1 MTTGIRTVLRFYIK
15 VYIKLF
21 PEIGLCITKPI
32 TKFKHRKTDNQS
44 CSVIKEIFDPTV
56 PEGDFGSKK
65 YNNIDTFEP
74 KRPSGNC
81 QVKYFLTDRTA
92 FFLDQTSFKIL

>member
-1 MTTGIRTVLRFYIK
+1 MNTRYV
-15 VYIKLF
+15 
-21 PEIGLCITKPI
+21 
-32 TKFKHRKTDNQS
+32 QS

-56 PEGDFGSKK
+56 PEGGFGSKK

-81 QVKYFLTDRTA
+81 
-92 FFLDQTSFKIL
+92 